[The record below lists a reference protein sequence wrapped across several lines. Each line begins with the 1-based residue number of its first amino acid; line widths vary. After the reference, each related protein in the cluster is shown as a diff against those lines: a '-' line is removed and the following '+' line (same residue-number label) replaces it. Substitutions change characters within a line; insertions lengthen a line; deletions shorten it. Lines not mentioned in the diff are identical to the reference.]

1 VVALAGQDLG
11 KLVDEFLAKRVFAV
25 VGASQNP
32 EKYGYQIYKTL
43 KEAGYKVYPVNPNAD
58 EILGDRCYPSLSN
71 LPEKP
76 EVVDVVV
83 PPQVT
88 MKVVEECRR
97 LGIENVWLQP
107 GAESPEVLEFCAKR
121 GIKCVHGLCVMIE
134 SRKRGVR
141 D

>member
-1 VVALAGQDLG
+1 LTEQDLG
-11 KLVDEFLAKRVFAV
+11 KLVDEFLSKRVFAV

-32 EKYGYQIYKTL
+32 EKYGYQIYRAL
-43 KEAGYKVYPVNPNAD
+43 KKAEYKVYPVNPNAD
-58 EILGDRCYPSLSN
+58 EILGDKCYPSLSS
-71 LPEKP
+71 LPERP

-107 GAESPEVLEFCAKR
+107 GAESSEVLEFCEKN
-121 GIKCVHGLCVMIE
+121 GIKCIHGLCVMIE
-134 SRKRGVR
+134 SRKQRAR